1 MALIEMKVDPA
12 VLERGV
18 RALEKIA
25 QILDEFCTPKPRY
38 VQSKPQPPEALSQF
52 DYQKE
57 AEREEEEEARAE
69 AGLPPLDSR

>member
-1 MALIEMKVDPA
+1 MALIEMKVDPE

-18 RALEKIA
+18 RALEKIF
-25 QILDEFCTPKPRY
+25 QILEEYCTPKPKY
-38 VQSKPQPPEALSQF
+38 IQSKPQPPEALSQF

-69 AGLPPLDSR
+69 AGLPPQD